1 MTQSYE
7 STAEN
12 CYDRQ
17 AAKMTGIP
25 VSDFLQLFLLGGM
38 LFE

>member
-7 STAEN
+7 STAES